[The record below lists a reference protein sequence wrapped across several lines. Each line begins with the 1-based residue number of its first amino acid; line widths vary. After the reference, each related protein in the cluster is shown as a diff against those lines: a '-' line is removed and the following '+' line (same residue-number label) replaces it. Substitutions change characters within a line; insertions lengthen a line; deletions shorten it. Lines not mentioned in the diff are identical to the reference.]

1 MKEVKERE
9 KTNYEALSII
19 RDPRIFNTSRTLRFL
34 LSEKFRFVVSSNY
47 PVHVERQIMRVFRAG
62 PRVIVSRDA
71 RYMLVTSQS

>member
-1 MKEVKERE
+1 MKKRE
-9 KTNYEALSII
+9 KANYKVLSII
-19 RDPRIFNTSRTLRFL
+19 RDPGIFNISRTPRFL

-62 PRVIVSRDA
+62 PRIIVSRDA